1 MITLDEIANA
11 SLEQLNLSL
20 AQYGRHFQA
29 DIGEARNSV
38 ARILHQI
45 DGFHLFGSGNN
56 DEIRL
61 ASVEE
66 VVESANAGPEGHIL
80 VDGRKCYVA

>member
-1 MITLDEIANA
+1 LQT
-11 SLEQLNLSL
+11 
-20 AQYGRHFQA
+20 

-38 ARILHQI
+38 ALLLHQI
-45 DGFHLFGSGNN
+45 DGFHLLDSGNN

-61 ASVEE
+61 ASAEE
-66 VVESANAGPEGHIL
+66 VVKSANAGPEGHIL